1 MSLMDIVT
9 ELLEDTPENRP
20 QSPRSRPA
28 EKPANKGLSPQSP
41 QSPLGRVKIEKKAGF
56 EDIEDIEH
64 RNENKKTT
72 FQVVHPKLQKKLW
85 DIEPSL
91 ASSNGPHNLYHDQNT
106 QNTQKP
112 YTETELEVPVRQPH
126 CPAYPNDGPHAGP
139 TKEWCQ
145 QAMG

>member
-1 MSLMDIVT
+1 MSWRELMKADPPT
-9 ELLEDTPENRP
+9 QYSQNTQKE
-20 QSPRSRPA
+20 S
-28 EKPANKGLSPQSP
+28 
-41 QSPLGRVKIEKKAGF
+41 KKAGF

-72 FQVVHPKLQKKLW
+72 LQVVHPKLQKKLW
-85 DIEPSL
+85 DIEHSL

-106 QNTQKP
+106 QYTQKP

-145 QAMG
+145 QAMGLMEACPSCPWWRVQ